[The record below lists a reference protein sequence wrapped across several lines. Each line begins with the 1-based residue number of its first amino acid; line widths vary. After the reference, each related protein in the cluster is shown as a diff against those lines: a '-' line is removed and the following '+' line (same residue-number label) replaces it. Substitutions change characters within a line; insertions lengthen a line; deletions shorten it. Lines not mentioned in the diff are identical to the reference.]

1 MSQATLSRFLNH
13 NRQKTVTKEE
23 QQHNCIETIAYIWW
37 SFFTAWTW
45 ADIRLQNLYSPATQV
60 HPCLIF

>member
-13 NRQKTVTKEE
+13 NRQKTVNKEE
-23 QQHNCIETIAYIWW
+23 QQHNCIKTFAYIWW

-45 ADIRLQNLYSPATQV
+45 ATIRLQIHMGRYKK
-60 HPCLIF
+60 